1 MDASA
6 SNRAEVENN
15 DVYGFFLKI
24 ENTDFPTPVKQ
35 KSTIIK
41 YTKLPE
47 FDFESKGKFLI
58 ISR

>member
-6 SNRAEVENN
+6 SNRADVVNN
-15 DVYGFFLKI
+15 DVYGFFLGI
-24 ENTDFPTPVKQ
+24 ENTEFPTPIKQ

-47 FDFESKGKFLI
+47 FDFESKG
-58 ISR
+58 RY